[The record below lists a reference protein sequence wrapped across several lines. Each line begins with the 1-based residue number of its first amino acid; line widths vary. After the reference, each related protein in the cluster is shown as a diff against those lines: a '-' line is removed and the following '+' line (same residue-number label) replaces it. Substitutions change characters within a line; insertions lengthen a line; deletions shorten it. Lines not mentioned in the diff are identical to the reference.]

1 MTELPPPVPDGFTP
15 SRRSSNLL
23 DLLGPLFERDGEG
36 GYRIGLRVDA
46 RHSNAKGF
54 CHGAV
59 LALLADVHLG
69 RLCGRGMQPP
79 QRLVT
84 SGLALSYLSPARLGD
99 WLEAVGEVDRLG
111 RTLAHAS
118 GLVLANGKPALRAI
132 GTFQIVTG
140 GPGEPDRIAAAT
152 PSPAR

>member
-1 MTELPPPVPDGFTP
+1 MTEPPPPVPDGFSP

-36 GYRIGLRVDA
+36 GYRIGLRVDT
-46 RHSNAKGF
+46 RHINAKGF

-59 LALLADVHLG
+59 LGLLADVHLG
-69 RLCGRGMQPP
+69 RLCGRSMQPP
-79 QRLVT
+79 QPLVT
-84 SGLALSYLSPARLGD
+84 SGLALSYLSPARVGD
-99 WLEAVGEVDRLG
+99 WLEAVGEVDRVG

-118 GLVLANGKPALRAI
+118 GLVLANGKPALRAT
-132 GTFQIVTG
+132 GTFQIVT
-140 GPGEPDRIAAAT
+140 E

>member
-1 MTELPPPVPDGFTP
+1 VTEPPPPLPDGFTP

-23 DLLGPLFERDGEG
+23 DLLGPLFERDTEG

-79 QRLVT
+79 RPLVT
-84 SGLALSYLSPARLGD
+84 AGLTLAYLSPARLGD
-99 WLEAVGEVDRLG
+99 WLEAAGEVDRVG
-111 RTLAHAS
+111 RTLAHAN
-118 GLVLANGKPALRAI
+118 GLVLANGKPALRAV
-132 GTFQIVTG
+132 GTFQIVAGAVEVPTLL
-140 GPGEPDRIAAAT
+140 
-152 PSPAR
+152 

>member
-1 MTELPPPVPDGFTP
+1 MATEPPPAPDGFTP

-23 DLLGPLFERDGEG
+23 DLLGPLFEREAEG

-69 RLCGRGMQPP
+69 RLCGRSATPP
-79 QRLVT
+79 LSLVT
-84 SGLALSYLSPARLGD
+84 AGLTLAYLSPARIGD
-99 WLEAVGEVDRLG
+99 WLEAVGEVDRVG

-118 GLVLANGKPALRAI
+118 GLVLANGKPALRAV
-132 GTFQIVTG
+132 GTFQVVAVAVE
-140 GPGEPDRIAAAT
+140 GPAPR
-152 PSPAR
+152 